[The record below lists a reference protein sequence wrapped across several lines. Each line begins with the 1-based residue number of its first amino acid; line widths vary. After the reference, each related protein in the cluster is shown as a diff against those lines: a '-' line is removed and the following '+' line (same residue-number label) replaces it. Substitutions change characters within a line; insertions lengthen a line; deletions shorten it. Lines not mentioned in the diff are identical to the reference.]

1 VIKLS
6 TKGRYGTRLMLNLAQ
21 NYNNGNEAVILKS
34 VSDNEEISIRYL
46 EQIVI
51 PLKISRLVKSI
62 RGAGGGYTLARHP
75 SEIKVS
81 EILHALEGAC
91 CLVDCVDDSDYCDRI
106 PICASFEI
114 WKEASRLLRDY
125 FDSITLQDL
134 IKISDKKKAKG
145 KAKSKAKDN

>member
-91 CLVDCVDDSDYCDRI
+91 CLVDCVDDPDYCDRI

-114 WKEASRLLRDY
+114 WKEASRLLKNY

-145 KAKSKAKDN
+145 KAKSKAKGH

>member
-1 VIKLS
+1 
-6 TKGRYGTRLMLNLAQ
+6 MLNLAQ

-145 KAKSKAKDN
+145 KAKSKAKGN

>member
-6 TKGRYGTRLMLNLAQ
+6 TKGRYGTRLMQNLAQ

-34 VSDNEEISIRYL
+34 ISDNEEISIRYL

-81 EILHALEGAC
+81 EILHALEGSC
-91 CLVDCVDDSDYCDRI
+91 CLVDCVEDPDYCDRI
-106 PICASFEI
+106 PICASYDI
-114 WKEASRLLRDY
+114 WKEASNLLKDY

-134 IKISDKKKAKG
+134 IKISDKKNAKG
-145 KAKSKAKDN
+145 KAKSKAKRH